1 MRRYTVILSDHAGY
15 VDYHVQADTR
25 EVALER
31 AIKEHCAH
39 DTEEEKEEREK
50 IMNINLGL
58 YLYTAVGCDTQANK
72 F

>member
-39 DTEEEKEEREK
+39 DTEEEKEERERNNEHK
-50 IMNINLGL
+50 PRAIFIYSGWVR
-58 YLYTAVGCDTQANK
+58 YASK
-72 F
+72 